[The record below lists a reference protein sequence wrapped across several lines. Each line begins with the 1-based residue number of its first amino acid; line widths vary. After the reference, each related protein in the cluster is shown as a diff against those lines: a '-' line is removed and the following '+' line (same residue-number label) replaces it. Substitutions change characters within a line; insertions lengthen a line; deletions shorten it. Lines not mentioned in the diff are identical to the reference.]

1 MKKIITDGST
11 IFVNAIKEIRIVKF
25 PGVINYAVVAILYDN
40 NSEIAIENPNVIILN
55 DDESGD
61 LIHSRKEA
69 KLFKDFLERKLDN
82 QWETIFALDIMKEVE
97 DFINYQKSEH
107 KSTMVDISKIKINE
121 KGEVIR

>member
-11 IFVNAIKEIRIVKF
+11 IFVNAIKEIRVIKF

-55 DDESGD
+55 DDESRD

-82 QWETIFALDIMKEVE
+82 QWETIFASDIMKEVE